1 MAHLRLF
8 LEALAPAFQ
17 VHLLAPPPPAR
28 ADGAPSPDAGV
39 ESVARLAEELAGVS
53 GYDTR
58 RTLEYG
64 THEGRMALVRAI
76 ACDAHVELF
85 VCADDDAAPSAAS
98 SSAALATDTY
108 VADLERLRK
117 SSARIVLLLLPPLAS
132 LRAPDGCATPPHMTR
147 AQVDAIA
154 KRLRTSQTRGA
165 AVKLVDMRDAAEDDD
180 EDDETRRAE
189 RWTEGARQ
197 VALLASGWR

>member
-132 LRAPDGCATPPHMTR
+132 LCAPKGCATPPHMTR

-154 KRLRTSQTRGA
+154 NRLRTSQTRGA
-165 AVKLVDMRDAAEDDD
+165 AVKLVDLRDAAEDDD